1 MSQRRRAVRDQR
13 VILFVFC
20 EPDAGVGR
28 PSEFADD
35 LVLATFEVLKDLAQL
50 EGYVTYWTAMLHAQH
65 VGLLVAG
72 ELRWVGSVILIVDR
86 GPLSIGLR
94 AVR

>member
-1 MSQRRRAVRDQR
+1 M
-13 VILFVFC
+13 LC

-35 LVLATFEVLKDLAQL
+35 LVLAAFKVLKDLAQL

-72 ELRWVGSVILIVDR
+72 ELRWVPGSVILIVDR
-86 GPLSIGLR
+86 GPLSVGIR